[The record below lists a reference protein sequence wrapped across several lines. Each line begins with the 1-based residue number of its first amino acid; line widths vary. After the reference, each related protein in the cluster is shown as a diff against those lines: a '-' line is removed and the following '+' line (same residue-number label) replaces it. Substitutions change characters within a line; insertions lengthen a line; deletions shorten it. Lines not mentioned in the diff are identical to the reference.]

1 MSNAFTPRDHG
12 CTPVWVDGTN
22 VQTVAVSVASTV
34 WVDNRGTTDLLV
46 EFLSNPLDADSF
58 RIPPKSSQPLSRPT
72 SASLIYLKRPAG
84 SAPEQVFVT
93 QGYGI

>member
-1 MSNAFTPRDHG
+1 MSNAFTPREHG
-12 CTPVWVDGTN
+12 CTPVMVDGTN

-46 EFLSNPLDADSF
+46 EFLSNPLDVDSF
-58 RIPPKSSQPLSRPT
+58 RIPPKSSQPLSRPA
-72 SASLIYLKRPAG
+72 SATLIYLKRPTG
-84 SAPEQVFVT
+84 SAPEQAYIT